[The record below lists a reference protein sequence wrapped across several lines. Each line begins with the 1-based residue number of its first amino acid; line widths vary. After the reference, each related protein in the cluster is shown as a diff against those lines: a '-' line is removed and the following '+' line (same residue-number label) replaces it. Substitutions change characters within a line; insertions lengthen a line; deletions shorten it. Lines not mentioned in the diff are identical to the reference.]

1 MVFFHWFI
9 FVISLAYFPA
19 LYALPIFM
27 EGIYDRDPPYEL
39 MGIVVGIFLIRWVYN
54 ILLMLKFPY
63 IAKGHLKQSRPPLK
77 QRVKRGTLIRN
88 RYLP

>member
-1 MVFFHWFI
+1 
-9 FVISLAYFPA
+9 VISLAYFPA

-63 IAKGHLKQSRPPLK
+63 IAKGHLKQSRPAIETT
-77 QRVKRGTLIRN
+77 R
-88 RYLP
+88 